1 MEKQLII
8 SIGREYGSRGHQIG
22 DILAKKLD
30 IELYDRNILD
40 EVAIQNGADA
50 KDLSKY
56 DEKPKKMF
64 FSRTVRGYS
73 NNPAENVAEL
83 QFALLKSKAAD
94 GDSFIVIGR
103 CSDQIFK
110 GIADT
115 VSIFITADS
124 EEKINRI
131 MTHRNFSKKEAI
143 AAIERHDKNRAS
155 YHDHFCKTKW
165 GKASSYDLTVNMS
178 KLGIEGTAEF
188 IYTYIKNFLKH

>member
-143 AAIERHDKNRAS
+143 AAIERHDKSRAN
-155 YHDHFCKTKW
+155 YHDHFCKSKW
-165 GKASSYDLTVNMS
+165 GHASSYDLTVNMS